1 MDTLNSRSEPRY
13 SDGDHNHWLIERP
26 EDMDHRSRE
35 AWRLV
40 DVLLSGGAPWGF
52 TLKGGR
58 EHREPLLITKVEE
71 GSKAA
76 AVSLQV
82 GDEMVNINQIPLSGY
97 RQEAICLVKGSYKT
111 LNLVVKRKNEAVSRP
126 HSWHAT
132 KFNESQSETAKTQ
145 SPPLPVWQTRY
156 DASSSSTNLSSSGWD
171 QNQTNLRRVSDQFS
185 SLGSMDSLDV
195 SYPPGQL
202 SPGCLSPVKSNTSTE
217 LPGGGKRDSAY
228 SSFSTNS
235 GTPDYTLS
243 KTPDYTLSK
252 TPDYTL
258 SKTPDYTLSKTPD
271 YTLSKTPDYTL
282 SKTPDYTLSKT
293 PDYTLSKTPDYT
305 LSKTPDY
312 TLSKTPDYTLSKAP
326 DYTLPKAPDYT
337 LPKAPDYTLPKAPDY
352 TLPKAPDYTLPKA
365 PDYTLPKAPDYTL
378 PKAPDYTLPKA
389 PDYTLP
395 KAPDYTLPKA
405 PDYTLPKAPDYTLPK
420 APDYTLP
427 KSNAASIENMLYEV
441 SQWESGGRPSNGRH
455 SLSSEGVRQDERPV
469 YLQLAVG
476 LGASMDRDSPRTE
489 EQSGPGSSHSSS
501 SARPSCGPVWYVP
514 DKKKTSDPSP
524 PSPPVRSDSF
534 AATKSHEKVLVI
546 ACPEG
551 PGAHTQP
558 NAHGKGLD
566 KGMDSDNSQC
576 ANDSRRSHHNLPSK
590 NNMVPPYISPKNC
603 HQNQVN
609 CNELCSLSSSD
620 VRLGQPHPTY
630 LPCHQRQYSNESS
643 LYSHPRTWSVPKQRN
658 VSGCYSS
665 MQELPTNENA
675 QNTQLYSQTPNYST
689 QNTLLYSQT
698 PNYST
703 QNTQLYSQTPDSTED
718 SRYYCVTARQPG
730 QPVTQALLVKTDD
743 RRGGGGREEG
753 LEGGG
758 ERRSAVSIV
767 QGRGDKKS
775 LTSLGSGGS
784 SGETGDLSG
793 NQCTRTDRYATT
805 LRNEIQMRRAQLQKS
820 KSAASLSGPCE
831 AEEDHE
837 VPEVWRPK
845 DTTSSSDGSFTS
857 TYKDHLKEAQAR
869 VLKATSFR
877 RRDLEPVLLEHPGA
891 EPGSP
896 PDSSSGLGR
905 SDNSNPLSSLSEG
918 LPARSGSAQSQ
929 VTRIGSRKRFTTEKK
944 VRCFSEPD
952 KINEVGVEEEQTP
965 PEAAGALLNRRS
977 TARPAFTRPLPKTAL
992 PGPVEDWGEGKE
1004 TARGDCD
1011 MSSGR
1016 KDQRECQGQDHR
1028 QQRLELQRLGT
1039 FAEYET
1045 TWNTQRKAAETRG
1058 SGRSHS
1064 ADNILD
1070 PGGDGRTKPAPVH
1083 ERSSPSSDFYD
1094 KSHVPGRKSA
1104 EYSHLDSQPAQQD
1117 NNTTVR
1123 MENVMEPTSVR
1134 KVPIKIVHS
1143 ESEKEKESRQ
1153 YLLRHSHST
1162 VEEAQGPGLVPLS
1175 SLGTSGAP
1183 EQSYSLFCAYSR
1195 QRDQGPEI
1203 EKTLAPPSY
1212 PAPELPTSPPLYQT
1226 PTHEMDLEQHRDTHM
1241 GPLRVHNSQM
1251 AVLATSPPSRQT
1263 TSDPASGNCVFPPV
1277 PLPHSEED
1285 VKREQLAR
1293 DIINKD
1299 RSLADILDKSWRRTT
1314 MDLMEGLFP
1323 QGEVLLEGK
1332 ERRNVSPKHSS
1343 PRSSE
1348 DRSEEDSVAA
1358 AVALVTSSTYYS
1370 TSAPKAELLIK
1381 LKDMQEREGLEEE
1394 LEEESADE
1402 LDHDLAN
1409 KKQELVDSLSRKLQ
1423 VLREARESLQEDVHD
1438 NNALGEE
1445 VEATV
1450 QQVCTPN
1457 QLDKFRMFI
1466 GDLDKVVSLLLSLSG
1481 RLARVENALN
1491 SLEEGTSPEERR
1503 TLTDKRKLLIQQHED
1518 AKELKENLD
1527 RRERVVYN
1535 ILATYLPEESLTDYQ
1550 HFVKMKSALIIEQRK
1565 LEDKIK
1571 LGEEQLKC
1579 LMDSLP
1585 LEQRISL

>member
-1 MDTLNSRSEPRY
+1 MVQRFSLCSSSPVGRNMTMVDLVATGKMPSETDVHVARSFLNKILRSSMR
-13 SDGDHNHWLIERP
+13 R
-26 EDMDHRSRE
+26 
-35 AWRLV
+35 
-40 DVLLSGGAPWGF
+40 
-52 TLKGGR
+52 
-58 EHREPLLITKVEE
+58 
-71 GSKAA
+71 
-76 AVSLQV
+76 
-82 GDEMVNINQIPLSGY
+82 
-97 RQEAICLVKGSYKT
+97 
-111 LNLVVKRKNEAVSRP
+111 NEAVSRP

-195 SYPPGQL
+195 SYPPGHL

-243 KTPDYTLSK
+243 KTPDYTLPK
-252 TPDYTL
+252 T
-258 SKTPDYTLSKTPD
+258 
-271 YTLSKTPDYTL
+271 
-282 SKTPDYTLSKT
+282 
-293 PDYTLSKTPDYT
+293 
-305 LSKTPDY
+305 
-312 TLSKTPDYTLSKAP
+312 P

-337 LPKAPDYTLPKAPDY
+337 LPKTPDYTLSK
-352 TLPKAPDYTLPKA
+352 T
-365 PDYTLPKAPDYTL
+365 
-378 PKAPDYTLPKA
+378 
-389 PDYTLP
+389 
-395 KAPDYTLPKA
+395 

-455 SLSSEGVRQDERPV
+455 SLSSEGVRQDERPG
-469 YLQLAVG
+469 YLQLG

-501 SARPSCGPVWYVP
+501 SARPSCGPVWHVP

-524 PSPPVRSDSF
+524 PPPPVRSDSF

-558 NAHGKGLD
+558 NAHG

-643 LYSHPRTWSVPKQRN
+643 LYSHPRTWSVPKQQN

-675 QNTQLYSQTPNYST
+675 QNTQLYSQTT
-689 QNTLLYSQT
+689 
-698 PNYST
+698 NYST

-730 QPVTQALLVKTDD
+730 QPVTQALLVKTDE

-753 LEGGG
+753 VEGGG

-767 QGRGDKKS
+767 QGGGDKKS
-775 LTSLGSGGS
+775 LTPLGSGGS
-784 SGETGDLSG
+784 SGETVDLSS
-793 NQCTRTDRYATT
+793 NQCTRTDRFATI

-831 AEEDHE
+831 AEEDLE

-891 EPGSP
+891 EAGSP
-896 PDSSSGLGR
+896 PDYSSSGLGR
-905 SDNSNPLSSLSEG
+905 SDNSNALSSLSED

-952 KINEVGVEEEQTP
+952 KINEVGVEEELTP

-977 TARPAFTRPLPKTAL
+977 TPRPAFTRPLPAL
-992 PGPVEDWGEGKE
+992 PGPGEDCGEGKE
-1004 TARGDCD
+1004 IARGHCD

-1016 KDQRECQGQDHR
+1016 KEQRECQGQDHR

-1045 TWNTQRKAAETRG
+1045 TWNSQRKAAETR
-1058 SGRSHS
+1058 GRSHS

-1083 ERSSPSSDFYD
+1083 ERSSPSADFYD

-1104 EYSHLDSQPAQQD
+1104 EYSQLESQPAQQD
-1117 NNTTVR
+1117 NNTTAR

-1263 TSDPASGNCVFPPV
+1263 TSDPDPPSGNCVFPPV

-1293 DIINKD
+1293 DIMNKD
-1299 RSLADILDKSWRRTT
+1299 QSLADILDKSWRRTT

-1535 ILATYLPEESLTDYQ
+1535 ILASYLPEESLTDYQ

-1585 LEQRISL
+1585 LEQRMSL